1 MILVDIFFVKFVKIV
16 ASFPAEVAV
25 LFDSVA
31 DSHCK
36 PAVNV
41 ALTVLLLRAN
51 QRNGFSK
58 IIEKTLP

>member
-25 LFDSVA
+25 FFDNAA

-36 PAVNV
+36 SSVSV
-41 ALTVLLLRAN
+41 ALTVLVN
-51 QRNGFSK
+51 NYC
-58 IIEKTLP
+58 

>member
-25 LFDSVA
+25 LFDNAA

-36 PAVNV
+36 PAVSV
-41 ALTVLLLRAN
+41 ALTVLVN
-51 QRNGFSK
+51 NYC
-58 IIEKTLP
+58 